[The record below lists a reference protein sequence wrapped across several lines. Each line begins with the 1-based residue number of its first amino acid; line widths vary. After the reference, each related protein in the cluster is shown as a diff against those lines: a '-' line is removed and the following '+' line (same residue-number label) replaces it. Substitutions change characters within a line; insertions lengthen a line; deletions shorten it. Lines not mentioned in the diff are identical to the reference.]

1 MNNKFISFFMTKR
14 SRDEAGDHYE
24 LTAEDADN
32 IREITA
38 FLKEKRQRLR
48 FKDSNNTSPD
58 EGGDSIFGNISWLFR
73 APPTPPES
81 LIIKHLGDKIHRG
94 DVEVVSTSP
103 YDDAGTLTEYIFHL
117 QYPNFITLEEALDIK
132 KYIPGWYNTVV
143 DLETCK
149 PGQMRIYV
157 QSCESESL
165 RRILDKEALQKPSD
179 SSSSTDSS
187 DPNISMK
194 EGAQPNNNN
203 NNSAPGG
210 GGGKPMEVADM
221 LNKRIR
227 DIFKFVPLPLSQLP
241 PSSEKTAHNLPI
253 AVIHRFVVPPI
264 TDSAIYKLH
273 ETPLIVRGRLAPEKD
288 MLRIRLTLEI
298 TKS

>member
-1 MNNKFISFFMTKR
+1 MTKR

-48 FKDSNNTSPD
+48 FKDSNNTAPD
-58 EGGDSIFGNISWLFR
+58 EENNSIFGNISWLFR

-81 LIIKHLGDKIHRG
+81 LLIKHLGDKIHRG
-94 DVEVVSTSP
+94 DVEVVSSSP

-117 QYPNFITLEEALDIK
+117 QYPNFVTLEEALDIK
-132 KYIPGWYNTVV
+132 KYIPGWYNSVV

-157 QSCESESL
+157 QRCESESL
-165 RRILDKEALQKPSD
+165 RRILDKEALQKPSE
-179 SSSSTDSS
+179 STSSTESS
-187 DPNISMK
+187 DPNISIK
-194 EGAQPNNNN
+194 EDALQSSPSGTP
-203 NNSAPGG
+203 G
-210 GGGKPMEVADM
+210 GGGKPLEVADM

-227 DIFKFVPLPLSQLP
+227 GIFKFVPLPLSQLP

-253 AVIHRFVVPPI
+253 AVIHRYVVPPI